1 MLFFIKKRMEE
12 KEKNIE
18 KNILEENNISISN
31 IKNEK

>member
-1 MLFFIKKRMEE
+1 MEE

-31 IKNEK
+31 IKNEKWQKY